1 MLQLTEY
8 HRYVMINA
16 PRDAALEIMTLARR
30 INYLTFVHGDCED
43 TREEAMRYLSD
54 VDTTQKVIDQ
64 ISAINPLQ

>member
-8 HRYVMINA
+8 HNYVMVNA

-54 VDTTQKVIDQ
+54 VDSVQKVLDQ
-64 ISAINPLQ
+64 ISAIKPLQ